1 MQPTTVAI
9 AVGAALAFV
18 GVAFG
23 NYYFNL
29 LRPHTSDTIDQ
40 YATSSGTISETPTP
54 PTMPPT
60 NASNP
65 VVTFKTNKGDI
76 SIELYLDQAPTTAGN
91 FLKLANENF
100 YDRTKFHRVIKDFMI
115 QGGDPTSKDDAQ
127 MASWGRGGP
136 GYTIPDEFAPGLSNV
151 KGTISMANAG
161 PNTGGS
167 QFFINQADNT
177 FLDGKHA
184 VFGKVVEGL
193 DLVDTI
199 ANAPT
204 GASGRDIPN
213 ESVVIADV
221 VVK

>member
-9 AVGAALAFV
+9 AVGALLAFV

-29 LRPHTSDTIDQ
+29 LRPHVATSTDQ
-40 YATSSGTISETPTP
+40 YATTTPTTP
-54 PTMPPT
+54 STTTNAPSMPPT
-60 NASNP
+60 SSHNP
-65 VVTFKTNKGDI
+65 VVTLKTNKGDI
-76 SIELYLDQAPTTAGN
+76 KIELFMDTAPVTAGN

-100 YDRTKFHRVIKDFMI
+100 YDNTKFHRVIKDFMI
-115 QGGDPTSKDDAQ
+115 QGGDPLSKDDS
-127 MASWGRGGP
+127 MKTRWGTGGP
-136 GYTIPDEFAPGLSNV
+136 GYTIKDEFAPGLSNV

-167 QFFINQADNT
+167 QFFINQANNT

-193 DLVDTI
+193 ALVDTI

-204 GASGRDIPN
+204 GARDVPN
-213 ESVVIADV
+213 DAIIISDV
-221 VVK
+221 AVSP